1 MKKIICASILTA
13 IMLGSLTG
21 CGNSSSDKS
30 SSESKSSE
38 ADIQAELSD
47 SDTDSQAESFDS
59 DANSQ
64 AEESSSEADV
74 PTELSNNGLWDCEM
88 LVNGKVLKMP
98 ISSKTLSDLGY
109 KAAESDK
116 YNGEISPGTTY
127 KFVFKSIDSDTGI
140 ILLPG
145 SMVNNGDK
153 ELDYYEEYGTED
165 FVFYEMMFSGLE
177 NEGTDYSFEF
187 TNGITIGSS
196 PEDIVNAF
204 GEPDYITSYDAYV
217 YFETPDTVTDKKAF
231 DTKESGFVR
240 FNFRDNA
247 VTAVTIGAKQD

>member
-38 ADIQAELSD
+38 TDVQSELSD
-47 SDTDSQAESFDS
+47 ADTDSKAESSKTDTDSQA
-59 DANSQ
+59 
-64 AEESSSEADV
+64 EADV

-98 ISSKTLSDLGY
+98 ITSKTLSDLGY

-145 SMVNNGDK
+145 SMVNKGDK

-247 VTAVTIGAKQD
+247 VTAVTVGAKQD

>member
-38 ADIQAELSD
+38 ADVQSELSD
-47 SDTDSQAESFDS
+47 SDTD
-59 DANSQ
+59 SQ

-98 ISSKTLSDLGY
+98 ITSKTLSDLGY

-127 KFVFKSIDSDTGI
+127 KFVFKSVDSDTGT

-145 SMVNNGDK
+145 SMVNKGDK

-165 FVFYEMMFSGLE
+165 FVFYDMMFSGLE
-177 NEGTDYSFEF
+177 NEGMDYSFEF

-217 YFETPDTVTDKKAF
+217 YFETPDTVTDKKAL
-231 DTKESGFVR
+231 DSKESSFVM
-240 FNFRDNA
+240 FNIQNDIVVA
-247 VTAVTIGAKQD
+247 VKIGAKQD

>member
-13 IMLGSLTG
+13 IMFGSLTG

-30 SSESKSSE
+30 SSESKSAETDVQS
-38 ADIQAELSD
+38 ELSD
-47 SDTDSQAESFDS
+47 SDTD
-59 DANSQ
+59 SQ

-98 ISSKTLSDLGY
+98 ITSKTLSDLGY

-127 KFVFKSIDSDTGI
+127 KFVFKSVDSDTGT

-145 SMVNNGDK
+145 SLVNKGDK

-165 FVFYEMMFSGLE
+165 FVFYDMMFSGLE

-247 VTAVTIGAKQD
+247 VTAVTVGAKQD

>member
-38 ADIQAELSD
+38 VDVQSELSD
-47 SDTDSQAESFDS
+47 ADTDSKAESSKTDTDSQA
-59 DANSQ
+59 
-64 AEESSSEADV
+64 EADV

-98 ISSKTLSDLGY
+98 ITSKTLSDLGY

-145 SMVNNGDK
+145 SMVNKGDK

-247 VTAVTIGAKQD
+247 VTAVTVGAKQD

>member
-38 ADIQAELSD
+38 ADVQSELSD
-47 SDTDSQAESFDS
+47 ADTDSKAESSETDTDSQAEV
-59 DANSQ
+59 
-64 AEESSSEADV
+64 DV
-74 PTELSNNGLWDCEM
+74 PTELSNNGLWDYEM

-98 ISSKTLSDLGY
+98 ITSKTLSDLGY

-145 SMVNNGDK
+145 SMVNKGDK

-177 NEGTDYSFEF
+177 NEGKDYSFEF

-247 VTAVTIGAKQD
+247 VTAVTVGAKQD

>member
-1 MKKIICASILTA
+1 MKKIICAAILTA

-38 ADIQAELSD
+38 ADVQSELSD
-47 SDTDSQAESFDS
+47 SDTD
-59 DANSQ
+59 SQ

-98 ISSKTLSDLGY
+98 ITSKTLSDLGY

-127 KFVFKSIDSDTGI
+127 KFVFKSVDSDTGT

-145 SMVNNGDK
+145 SMVNKGDK

-165 FVFYEMMFSGLE
+165 FVFYDMMFSGLE
-177 NEGTDYSFEF
+177 NEGMDYSFEF

-217 YFETPDTVTDKKAF
+217 YFETPDTVTDKKAL
-231 DTKESGFVR
+231 DSKESSFVM
-240 FNFRDNA
+240 FNIQNDIVVA
-247 VTAVTIGAKQD
+247 VKIGAKQD

>member
-38 ADIQAELSD
+38 ADVQSELSD
-47 SDTDSQAESFDS
+47 AKAESSETDTDSQAEV
-59 DANSQ
+59 
-64 AEESSSEADV
+64 DV
-74 PTELSNNGLWDCEM
+74 PTELSNNGLWDYEM

-98 ISSKTLSDLGY
+98 ITSKTLSDLGY

-145 SMVNNGDK
+145 SMVNKGDK

-231 DTKESGFVR
+231 DTKESGFVM
-240 FNFRDNA
+240 FNIQNDIVVA
-247 VTAVTIGAKQD
+247 VKIGAKQD

>member
-13 IMLGSLTG
+13 IMFGSLTG

-30 SSESKSSE
+30 SSESKSAETDVQS
-38 ADIQAELSD
+38 ELSD
-47 SDTDSQAESFDS
+47 ADTDSKAESSKTDTDSQAEV
-59 DANSQ
+59 
-64 AEESSSEADV
+64 DV
-74 PTELSNNGLWDCEM
+74 PTELSNNGLWGCEM

-98 ISSKTLSDLGY
+98 ITSKTLSDLGY

-127 KFVFKSIDSDTGI
+127 KFVFKSVDSDTGT

-145 SMVNNGDK
+145 SMVNKGDK

-165 FVFYEMMFSGLE
+165 FVFYDMMFSGLE
-177 NEGTDYSFEF
+177 NEGMDYSFEF

-217 YFETPDTVTDKKAF
+217 YFETPDTVTDKKAL
-231 DTKESGFVR
+231 DSKESSFVM
-240 FNFRDNA
+240 FNIQNDIVVA
-247 VTAVTIGAKQD
+247 VKIGAKQD

>member
-13 IMLGSLTG
+13 IMFGILTG

-30 SSESKSSE
+30 SSESKSAETDVQS
-38 ADIQAELSD
+38 ELSD
-47 SDTDSQAESFDS
+47 SDTD
-59 DANSQ
+59 SQ

-98 ISSKTLSDLGY
+98 ITSKTLSDLGY

-127 KFVFKSIDSDTGI
+127 KFVFKSVDSDTGT

-145 SMVNNGDK
+145 SMVNKGDK

-165 FVFYEMMFSGLE
+165 FVFYDMMFSGLE
-177 NEGTDYSFEF
+177 NEGMDYSFEF

-217 YFETPDTVTDKKAF
+217 YFETPDTVTDKKAL
-231 DTKESGFVR
+231 DSKESSFVM
-240 FNFRDNA
+240 FNIQNDIVVA
-247 VTAVTIGAKQD
+247 VKIGAKQD

>member
-30 SSESKSSE
+30 SSESKSAETDVQS
-38 ADIQAELSD
+38 ELSD
-47 SDTDSQAESFDS
+47 SDTD
-59 DANSQ
+59 SQ

-98 ISSKTLSDLGY
+98 ITSKTLSDLGY

-127 KFVFKSIDSDTGI
+127 KFVFKSVDSDTGT

-145 SMVNNGDK
+145 SMVNKGDK

-165 FVFYEMMFSGLE
+165 FVFYDMMFSGLE
-177 NEGTDYSFEF
+177 NEGMDYSFEF

-217 YFETPDTVTDKKAF
+217 YFETPDTVTDKKAL
-231 DTKESGFVR
+231 DSKESSFVM
-240 FNFRDNA
+240 FNIQNDIVVA
-247 VTAVTIGAKQD
+247 VKIGAKQD

>member
-38 ADIQAELSD
+38 ADVQSELSD
-47 SDTDSQAESFDS
+47 ADTDSKAESSETDTDSQAEV
-59 DANSQ
+59 
-64 AEESSSEADV
+64 DV
-74 PTELSNNGLWDCEM
+74 PTELSNNGLWDYEM

-98 ISSKTLSDLGY
+98 ITSKTLSDLGY

-145 SMVNNGDK
+145 SMVNKGDK

-177 NEGTDYSFEF
+177 NEGMDYSFEF

-247 VTAVTIGAKQD
+247 VTAVTVGAKQD

>member
-38 ADIQAELSD
+38 ADVQSELSD
-47 SDTDSQAESFDS
+47 ADTDSKAESSETDTDSQAEV
-59 DANSQ
+59 
-64 AEESSSEADV
+64 DV

-98 ISSKTLSDLGY
+98 ITSKTLSDLGY

-145 SMVNNGDK
+145 SMVNKGDK

-217 YFETPDTVTDKKAF
+217 YFETPDTVTEKKLLTPKNPA
-231 DTKESGFVR
+231 S
-240 FNFRDNA
+240 
-247 VTAVTIGAKQD
+247 

>member
-38 ADIQAELSD
+38 ADVQSELSD
-47 SDTDSQAESFDS
+47 ADTDSKAESSKTDTDSQA
-59 DANSQ
+59 
-64 AEESSSEADV
+64 EADV

-98 ISSKTLSDLGY
+98 ITSKTLSDLGY

-145 SMVNNGDK
+145 SMVNKGDK

-247 VTAVTIGAKQD
+247 VTAVTVGAKQD

>member
-38 ADIQAELSD
+38 ADVQSELSD
-47 SDTDSQAESFDS
+47 ADTDSKAESSETDTDSQAEV
-59 DANSQ
+59 
-64 AEESSSEADV
+64 DV

-98 ISSKTLSDLGY
+98 ITSKTLSDLGY

-145 SMVNNGDK
+145 SMVNKGDK

-247 VTAVTIGAKQD
+247 VTAVTVGAKQD

>member
-38 ADIQAELSD
+38 ADVQSELSD
-47 SDTDSQAESFDS
+47 ADTDSKAESSKTDTDSQA
-59 DANSQ
+59 
-64 AEESSSEADV
+64 EADV

-98 ISSKTLSDLGY
+98 ITSKTLSDLGY

-145 SMVNNGDK
+145 SMVNKGDK

-217 YFETPDTVTDKKAF
+217 YFETPDAVTDKKAF

-247 VTAVTIGAKQD
+247 VTAVTVGAKQD